1 MNDNELENLLAALRP
16 AALPPQLRAR
26 LEAPAPAK
34 RHAVS
39 WRWTAATLAPL
50 AAAACWWLMAPTP
63 VREPSPGPSRT
74 GEIAG
79 AGRAFHTLEKTS
91 RLVEVR
97 DLPILNPGSP
107 NPIGLRLVQWE
118 DHIAYVGENPRV
130 IFHQQQ
136 PRLQLVA
143 VSFKTY

>member
-34 RHAVS
+34 RRAVS
-39 WRWTAATLAPL
+39 WRWMAATLAPL
-50 AAAACWWLMAPTP
+50 AAAACWWLLAPAP
-63 VREPSPGPSRT
+63 VREPLPRPSKT
-74 GEIAG
+74 GGIAG
-79 AGRAFHTLEKTS
+79 SDPVFRTVEKTS

-97 DLPILNPGSP
+97 DSPILNPGSL
-107 NPIGLRLVQWE
+107 NPVGLRLVQWV
-118 DHIAYVGENPRV
+118 DNTTYVGENPRL

-143 VSFKTY
+143 VSFETY